1 MIFKTSQGDW
11 DLIIPS
17 NHHTVVLKM
26 SGGADSAI
34 MGYCMALYKKKERP
48 DLKIIIA
55 TTNGFAPK
63 TWHIRYANQVCDK
76 ITELTGV
83 DFSDR
88 HQNQMI
94 VPEIMYRGSDF
105 IEEIKLSNY
114 DKAQKEN
121 EKNIMAREG
130 DDAKQKTIWYNG
142 TTANP
147 PRSEKLFYE
156 DYHKGF
162 DTPNVMGHTECTV
175 EEASNLYERDPEVK
189 RRESG
194 TKAGY
199 RMWAI
204 PFNNKDKK
212 FIAELYKNLGVLD
225 SLFPLTRSC
234 ENNQH
239 YLPDPNNEKHC
250 EKCWW
255 CLERYWGFGR
265 YV

>member
-17 NHHTVVLKM
+17 NYNTVVLKM

-34 MGYCMALYKKKERP
+34 MGYCMAKYKEKERP

-55 TTNGFAPK
+55 TTNGYPPK
-63 TWHIRYANQVCDK
+63 NWHTRYVNQVCDK

-88 HQNQMI
+88 HQNAQSDEE
-94 VPEIMYRGSDF
+94 VEYLGSDF
-105 IEEIKLSNY
+105 KEQIKLSNY
-114 DKAQKEN
+114 DKAQKRNKANIIVREN
-121 EKNIMAREG
+121 NLEG
-130 DDAKQKTIWYNG
+130 IIWYCG
-142 TTANP
+142 ITSNP

-162 DTPNVMGHTECTV
+162 DIPNVMGHTMCSV
-175 EEASNLYERDPEVK
+175 EEAPYLYERDPEVK
-189 RRESG
+189 RSEGSNG
-194 TKAGY
+194 ED
-199 RMWAI
+199 WAH
-204 PFNNKDKK
+204 PFTNKDKK
-212 FIAELYKNLGVLD
+212 FVAELYKSLGVLD
-225 SLFPLTRSC
+225 SLYPLTRSC
-234 ENNQH
+234 ENNQG

-255 CLERYWGFGR
+255 CLERYWAFGR